1 MTSISIIHR
10 YRSFKNLKDVTRAST
25 IGDQP
30 IGFDPLSDAS
40 ADVDVCWIPGIQEP
54 KGYYKW

>member
-10 YRSFKNLKDVTRAST
+10 YRSFKNLKDVTRAAT

-30 IGFDPLSDAS
+30 IGFDHLS
-40 ADVDVCWIPGIQEP
+40 DVDVCLIPGIQEP